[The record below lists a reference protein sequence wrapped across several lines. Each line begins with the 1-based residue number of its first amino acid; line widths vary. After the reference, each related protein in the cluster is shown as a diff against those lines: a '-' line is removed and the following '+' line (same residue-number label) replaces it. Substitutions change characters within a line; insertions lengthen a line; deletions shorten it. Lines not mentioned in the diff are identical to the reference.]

1 MLLVDTSIWIDHL
14 RSGDTKL
21 AAMLE
26 KQRVLAH
33 DFVIGEIALGNLR
46 QRSTVIVAMNGLPR
60 ATRASATEVLTFIER
75 ESLHGLGIGYIDAH
89 LLASVRL
96 ISGSS
101 LWTRDKRLAKIA
113 EKLAVASSLR

>member
-1 MLLVDTSIWIDHL
+1 MLLVDTSVWIEHL
-14 RSGDTKL
+14 RSGDATL
-21 AAMLE
+21 AALLE
-26 KQRVLAH
+26 KQQALTH

-46 QRSTVIVAMNGLPR
+46 QRNAVIAAMNGLPR
-60 ATRASATEVLTFIER
+60 AMRASAAEVLTFIER

-96 ISGSS
+96 TPGSS

-113 EKLAVASSLR
+113 EKLGVAAAAE